1 MGKKTG
7 HNEGNEISKRQIT
20 RNNRRRYFVAL
31 LTLAIFIIIGFSMFN
46 VVSLK
51 IQEAEAIAL
60 NQRLLQEKERLQGEL
75 AVVNDPIYIEQQA
88 RIKLKMIRPGEV
100 LYVFPD
106 NLITESAIQ
115 EKND

>member
-1 MGKKTG
+1 MGKKSRRSD
-7 HNEGNEISKRQIT
+7 ENEITKRQIA
-20 RNNRRRYFVAL
+20 RDNRRRYFVAL

-51 IQEAEAIAL
+51 MQEAEALAL
-60 NQRLLQEKERLQGEL
+60 NQRLLQEKERLQSEL
-75 AVVNDPIYIEQQA
+75 AMVNDPVYIEQQA

-106 NLITESAIQ
+106 DLITESAIQ